1 MNKDKPKILIVGG
14 GIGGLSCATALA
26 ETGKFDISIY
36 ESDIIGGQASSKK
49 SKLCNTEIS
58 WRVFGCSYV
67 NLLKIV
73 YDISALDNFYKAL
86 PGDLCYA
93 NNEIFAFLDFN
104 ELIKHI
110 KYNIIIKNLHL
121 LLNCKQ
127 RNLHDYHHIT
137 ADEYFEQDHIMR
149 FIVGPLMGLE
159 PTKVTLSAVSKY
171 IYSIYQKINHNYCE
185 KNTLS
190 MLTKYPTSDAL
201 FKPWGKYLKNK
212 EVKIYENH
220 KLNNIHTDNN
230 GNISQIIVNNTAYDA
245 NEIVFA
251 CSLKPLI
258 QIFNKNIHL
267 QNTKINEKIN
277 ILNNGQQFYI
287 SVNFYWKKEIMKDR
301 ECHSYTFTN
310 GWMPIILK
318 RFIQTD
324 YIKTHCNPHIKEVW
338 NIGVADYL
346 LGNYVKKYTS
356 QCSFEEIVYEIKMN
370 IMNSEHFKNY
380 FDFENNTWEDYFYDY
395 EFDDRYYKK
404 LPSTEK
410 FSINKN
416 IEANMLNNKEPEL
429 GDNIYFSAYYV
440 KNTTG
445 GASMETSCEIGLKT
459 ADLICKKYNIENPR
473 KPIYKTR
480 NYLYAFTLPFVWLD
494 CLLYKFKLP
503 PITDFVNPLL
513 LLIIYF
519 VLILL
524 VIYALFMKANLL
536 KNVFKLT
543 KKSKLKSKLK

>member
-1 MNKDKPKILIVGG
+1 MNKNKPKILIVGG

-36 ESDIIGGQASSKK
+36 ESDIIGGQASSQK

-73 YDISALDNFYKAL
+73 HDISALDNFYKAL

-110 KYNIIIKNLHL
+110 KYNIINKNLHL

-171 IYSIYQKINHNYCE
+171 AYSLYQKINHNYCE

-230 GNISQIIVNNTAYDA
+230 GNISQITVNNTAYDA

-287 SVNFYWKKEIMKDR
+287 SVNFYWKKEIIKDR
-301 ECHSYTFTN
+301 ECHSYTFTD

-318 RFIQTD
+318 RFMQTE
-324 YIKTHCNPHIKEVW
+324 YTKKHCHPHIKEVW

-346 LGNYVKKYTS
+346 LGKYVKKYTS
-356 QCSFEEIVYEIKMN
+356 QCTLEEIIYEIKMN

-380 FDFENNTWEDYFYDY
+380 FDFENNTWDDYFYDY
-395 EFDDRYYKK
+395 EFDDRYYNK
-404 LPSTEK
+404 LPTTEK
-410 FSINKN
+410 FSINKD
-416 IEANMLNNKEPEL
+416 IEANLLNNKEPEL

-459 ADLICKKYNIENPR
+459 ADLICKKYNVENPR

-480 NYLYAFTLPFVWLD
+480 DCLYILTLPFVLLD

-519 VLILL
+519 LLILL
-524 VIYALFMKANLL
+524 VIYALFIKTNLL
-536 KNVFKLT
+536 KYAFNLT
-543 KKSKLKSKLK
+543 KKLKSKLK